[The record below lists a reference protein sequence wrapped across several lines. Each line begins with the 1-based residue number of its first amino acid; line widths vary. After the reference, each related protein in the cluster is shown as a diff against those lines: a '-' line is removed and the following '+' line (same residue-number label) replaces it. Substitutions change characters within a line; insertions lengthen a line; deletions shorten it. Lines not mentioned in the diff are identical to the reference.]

1 MIGILLLFFYY
12 YSHHR
17 PSSHPRGL
25 QEENLNHHYCPMA
38 MASTRKSREKC
49 MFNYFVLYKTMLAYN
64 DFLLNLNSNT
74 CTNYK

>member
-1 MIGILLLFFYY
+1 
-12 YSHHR
+12 
-17 PSSHPRGL
+17 L

-49 MFNYFVLYKTMLAYN
+49 MFNYFVLYKAMLAYN